1 MQTEKSCGAVVF
13 TRQNNEIRYVIL
25 RQTNGDYG
33 FPKGHMEPG
42 ETERAAALREIREE
56 VGISARILEGFRE
69 EIRYPFPNRPDVT
82 KQVVYFLAEYAG
94 QEIVCQQSEVSAA
107 YLLPYEKA
115 WELLTFR
122 ETKNILAKADHL
134 LKAKEE
140 IATSL
145 RSSQ

>member
-1 MQTEKSCGAVVF
+1 MQFQKSCGAVVF
-13 TRQNNEIRYVIL
+13 TRQDNEILYVII

-42 ETERAAALREIREE
+42 EDEQTTALREIREE
-56 VGISARILEGFRE
+56 AGITAEICDGFRE
-69 EIRYPFPNRPDVT
+69 EISYPFPNRPHLI
-82 KQVVYFLAEYAG
+82 KQAVYFLAEYAG
-94 QEIVCQQSEVSAA
+94 QEIAAQPEEVDAA
-107 YLLPYEKA
+107 YLLPFEKA
-115 WELLTFR
+115 LELLTFR
-122 ETKNILAKADHL
+122 ETRNILAKADRL

>member
-1 MQTEKSCGAVVF
+1 MQIEKSCGAVVF
-13 TRQNNEIRYVIL
+13 TRRGNDILYVII

-42 ETERAAALREIREE
+42 EDEQTAALREIREE
-56 VGISARILEGFRE
+56 VGLNAEILKGFRE
-69 EIRYPFPNRPDVT
+69 EISYPFPHKPYVI

-107 YLLPYEKA
+107 DLLPFEQA
-115 WELLTFR
+115 WEKLTFVQTR
-122 ETKNILAKADHL
+122 NILTKANHL